1 MFETNFPK
9 FKFISPAPAKLNP
22 EYRLT
27 LSFSLTTGVKI
38 CLGEKVLIKRL
49 DRIKI
54 NGKPIPRDKRKS
66 LEMEKKFGPS
76 NQNFFFPFEKRN
88 YVEAIFR
95 SNCSSCVNQ
104 KTCLI
109 RWEVIISFS
118 NFSVTLFIYHWE
130 Y

>member
-66 LEMEKKFGPS
+66 LEIEKGLDLRIIIFFSFREKKL
-76 NQNFFFPFEKRN
+76 R
-88 YVEAIFR
+88 R
-95 SNCSSCVNQ
+95 SNFPIELSTKKRVSSVE
-104 KTCLI
+104 K
-109 RWEVIISFS
+109 
-118 NFSVTLFIYHWE
+118 
-130 Y
+130 

>member
-76 NQNFFFPFEKRN
+76 NKFFFFLSRKEITSKQFSDR
-88 YVEAIFR
+88 I
-95 SNCSSCVNQ
+95 VNQ

-109 RWEVIISFS
+109 R
-118 NFSVTLFIYHWE
+118 
-130 Y
+130 